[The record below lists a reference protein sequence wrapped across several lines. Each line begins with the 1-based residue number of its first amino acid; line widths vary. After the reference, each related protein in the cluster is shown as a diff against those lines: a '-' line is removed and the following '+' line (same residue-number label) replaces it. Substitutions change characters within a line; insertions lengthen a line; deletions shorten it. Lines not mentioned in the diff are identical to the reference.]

1 MRKPKNKRILTR
13 IGAMALSFVMAAAFA
28 VGDAAPV
35 FGSDNGV
42 QAKAVSTTD
51 VVRAGSNTIKLN
63 GCVKGKEYVLSV
75 VKGSY
80 KSYSIKDDTLLY
92 IDQKTAEGSTLSF
105 TFPIPS
111 STRVVVLVSSNDGAA
126 NYPVMVGEANIPIS
140 EAAITV
146 AGRTYNGGNQGA
158 AVSSVK
164 YRGANLRNGTDFTI
178 SGAGKNV
185 GTYKCT
191 ITGRGRFVGSVSKN
205 FNINPVGT
213 SLKSLKKGKKKMTV
227 KWAKPNKKYKTQ
239 MSGYQIQYS
248 LYSNFRSAKTVS
260 GGGYKKTSKAIK
272 GLQSK
277 KKYYV
282 RIRTYKG
289 SCYSSWSGAKSVVIK

>member
-1 MRKPKNKRILTR
+1 MTR
-13 IGAMALSFVMAAAFA
+13 IGAMALSFVMVAAFA

-140 EAAITV
+140 EAAV
-146 AGRTYNGGNQGA
+146 SMAGKTYNGKAQSA
-158 AVSSVK
+158 AVGSVK
-164 YRGANLRNGTDFTI
+164 YRGASLKNGTDLTV
-178 SGAGKNV
+178 SGSGTNV
-185 GTYKCT
+185 GTYT
-191 ITGRGRFVGSVSKN
+191 ATLTGKGRFTGSVKVK
-205 FNINPVGT
+205 FNINPPGVAI
-213 SLKSLKKGKKKMTV
+213 KSLKKGKKKMTV
-227 KWAKPNKKYKTQ
+227 KWAKMNKKLKSQ
-239 MSGYQIQYS
+239 VAGYQIQYS
-248 LYSNFRSAKTVS
+248 LNANFSGAKTV
-260 GGGYKKTSKAIK
+260 GGGGFKKTSKAIK

-277 KKYYV
+277 KRYYV

-289 SCYSSWSGAKSVVIK
+289 GCYSSWSGAKSVVIK